1 MLYNDSINNLLKFP
15 ENFSVSFKE
24 TKNGEQKLLITLAR
38 TTHKCP
44 CCGTSTAQVHDYRE
58 QTVQDIPLQMEK
70 FSVVFRKR
78 RYVCP
83 HCGKRFYE
91 ENPFLSPYKRQTNRF
106 RQRVLVTLSE
116 LRSIQSIA
124 DDFFCSAGII
134 RRVMECI
141 HYAKPVHLPRVLA
154 INEFR
159 GNVGSKF
166 QCLLVDP
173 QHRDVLDVLPTRNSE
188 DLYAY
193 FSAYSKQER
202 RKVRYIVMDLSS
214 QFCSIMRAC
223 FPKAKII
230 ADKFHV
236 VRLINWAV
244 DSVRK
249 EEQKKFYKTRR
260 RYFKRSKTL
269 LLKKRSDLTDEEK
282 EQLANMLMVSPRLQ
296 QAYGLKEL
304 FYDMM
309 ASRTRKE
316 IQERY
321 RLFLKHAMQANLEA
335 FNKHIQTINKWFQAI
350 VRGILTG
357 YTNGFVEGCNN
368 RTKVFKRVSY
378 GLRNF
383 EVFRNRLFHLANNT
397 AQKRKVRKLSS

>member
-1 MLYNDSINNLLKFP
+1 MLYNNSINNLLKFP
-15 ENFSVSFKE
+15 ENFCVSFKE
-24 TKNGEQKLLITLAR
+24 TQNGEPKLLITLAR
-38 TTHKCP
+38 AVHKCP
-44 CCGTSTAQVHDYRE
+44 CCGTSTAQIHDYRE
-58 QTVQDIPLQMEK
+58 QTVQDLPLQMEK

-78 RYVCP
+78 RYVW
-83 HCGKRFYE
+83 
-91 ENPFLSPYKRQTNRF
+91 
-106 RQRVLVTLSE
+106 
-116 LRSIQSIA
+116 
-124 DDFFCSAGII
+124 
-134 RRVMECI
+134 
-141 HYAKPVHLPRVLA
+141 
-154 INEFR
+154 
-159 GNVGSKF
+159 
-166 QCLLVDP
+166 
-173 QHRDVLDVLPTRNSE
+173 PTRNSE

-193 FSAYSKQER
+193 FSAYSRQER

-260 RYFKRSKTL
+260 IYFKRSKTL

-309 ASRTRKE
+309 ASRTRQE
-316 IQERY
+316 IQRRY
-321 RLFLKHAMQANLEA
+321 QLFLEHAIQADLEA

-357 YTNGFVEGCNN
+357 IHQWICG
-368 RTKVFKRVSY
+368 
-378 GLRNF
+378 
-383 EVFRNRLFHLANNT
+383 RL
-397 AQKRKVRKLSS
+397 Q